1 MAAAR
6 ISNTSSIWDFKD
18 TLFRALAAACA
29 AMGEEPFRR
38 QLKTIATYYGEG
50 ATYHEIE
57 TLFTK
62 DIPAKAEELKLE
74 FAHRHD
80 CGRQRPS
87 RGIAGSR
94 RPPLLDFDDEGLSIL
109 SPGEVEIL
117 KARSNNSLRA
127 PAKRRRVIE
136 ASPRTP
142 PAGDAPASKPM
153 APHLREPGNGRVT
166 TTRTAANDLGVAL
179 CVSSHIAG
187 QNHADC
193 LTRETITQTRKRT
206 SSEFHDP
213 IELPTASNPHLSA
226 PPRFE
231 SFGYVTKN
239 GEYRCALCQRQLPDE
254 GDLKLHEQISKDH
267 IRSLKDK
274 QKVIQGRERLA
285 KLTAARTEGH
295 PTGPSTQCCRLSIND
310 LLASS
315 PRPPAAVR
323 SGLEES
329 DNSFEYEVSV
339 RQNHDRQDSP
349 MDVDETRRHD
359 PSALPIRQSV
369 DHAAS
374 MSPARP
380 LQISDKGKDR
390 AASLM
395 SLSDDSTPRPN
406 ALPALASEIYTRSMT
421 AQTEIGTLDTPHPA
435 QYIGSAPTKPSHSL
449 EAKPADGAPEISAS
463 TINEILRSTGV
474 AIDVLHAF
482 RNSASAW
489 VESNNTT
496 FESGSATIPES
507 KSEAL
512 FKEDSA
518 GPTDNSA
525 LPTTVLLET
534 LDDAGPPRGSNPNSR
549 TDEQGTISGPGIKV
563 RLGVRR
569 EDVNGCGKKKDVG
582 EPISVIVLD

>member
-1 MAAAR
+1 MAASR
-6 ISNTSSIWDFKD
+6 ISNISSIWDFKD

-50 ATYHEIE
+50 ATYREIE
-57 TLFTK
+57 ALFTK
-62 DIPAKAEELKLE
+62 DVPAKAEQLKLE
-74 FAHRHD
+74 FADRHG

-117 KARSNNSLRA
+117 KARSDNSLQA

-136 ASPRTP
+136 ASPRTS
-142 PAGDAPASKPM
+142 PAGDIPASEAM
-153 APHLREPGNGRVT
+153 AAPLREPGNGRVMT
-166 TTRTAANDLGVAL
+166 TGTVANDFGVAL
-179 CVSSHIAG
+179 GVSSHIAG

-193 LTRETITQTRKRT
+193 LARETITQTRKRR

-213 IELPTASNPHLSA
+213 IELQTTSNPHLNA

-239 GEYRCALCQRQLPDE
+239 GEYRCALCQRQLPNE

-274 QKVIQGRERLA
+274 QKVIEGRERLA
-285 KLTAARTEGH
+285 KLTAARNEGQNA
-295 PTGPSTQCCRLSIND
+295 GSSAQCCRLSITD

-315 PRPPAAVR
+315 PRPAAAAR
-323 SGLEES
+323 SRLEES
-329 DNSFEYEVSV
+329 DNSFQYEVPV
-339 RQNHDRQDSP
+339 RQSHDRQDSP
-349 MDVDETRRHD
+349 MDVDETRPHD

-369 DHAAS
+369 DHAAAIL
-374 MSPARP
+374 PARP
-380 LQISDKGKDR
+380 LQIRDKGKDR
-390 AASLM
+390 AASLV
-395 SLSDDSTPRPN
+395 SLSDDSTPHLN
-406 ALPALASEIYTRSMT
+406 APPALASEIQTRSMT
-421 AQTEIGTLDTPHPA
+421 AQTEIGTLNTPHPA
-435 QYIGSAPTKPSHSL
+435 QYIGSAPTQQSHSL
-449 EAKPADGAPEISAS
+449 EAKLDDGAPEISAS

-489 VESNNTT
+489 VESNNTI
-496 FESGSATIPES
+496 FESGPANIPEPT
-507 KSEAL
+507 SEPL

-518 GPTDNSA
+518 SPTDNSG
-525 LPTTVLLET
+525 LPTTVLFET
-534 LDDAGPPRGSNPNSR
+534 LDNAGPPRGSNPNSR
-549 TDEQGTISGPGIKV
+549 NDEQGTISGPGIKV
-563 RLGVRR
+563 RLGVTR
-569 EDVNGCGKKKDVG
+569 EHVNGCGKKKDVG